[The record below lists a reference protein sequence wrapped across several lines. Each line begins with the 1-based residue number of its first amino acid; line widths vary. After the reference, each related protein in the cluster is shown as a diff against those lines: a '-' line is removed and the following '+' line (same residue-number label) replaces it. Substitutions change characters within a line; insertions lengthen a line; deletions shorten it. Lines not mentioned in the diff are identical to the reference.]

1 MLDPITI
8 GIAFTAAQQSVNYIK
23 KAIALGKDVNSLY
36 GQFAKFFEN
45 SDTIHAASIE
55 AQTSKKILTDGQIR
69 AMSVQIAMQ
78 SKALRDAEKELK
90 EMLIWSGNKDVW
102 DEMMAERVRMYKE
115 RAKLQADIK
124 NARIQ
129 AQSDMIDRLL
139 IGTSF
144 MAIAVPVVL
153 FTFAMI
159 TADNVHLSAVLSEIP
174 QYLFTL
180 FTILVYGLLISQ
192 RCFLSPSTNGLKID
206 LITNT

>member
-1 MLDPITI
+1 MDPVTL
-8 GIAFTAAQQSVNYIK
+8 GLAFTAAQQSVGYIK

-45 SDTIHAASIE
+45 SDTIHSANIK
-55 AQTSKKILTDGQIR
+55 AQTSKNILTDGQIR
-69 AMSVQIAMQ
+69 ALSVQIAMQ

-159 TADNVHLSAVLSEIP
+159 T
-174 QYLFTL
+174 
-180 FTILVYGLLISQ
+180 
-192 RCFLSPSTNGLKID
+192 R
-206 LITNT
+206 

>member
-8 GIAFTAAQQSVNYIK
+8 GIAFTAAQQSVGYIK

-90 EMLIWSGNKDVW
+90 EMLIWTGNKDVW

-159 TADNVHLSAVLSEIP
+159 T
-174 QYLFTL
+174 
-180 FTILVYGLLISQ
+180 
-192 RCFLSPSTNGLKID
+192 R
-206 LITNT
+206 

>member
-1 MLDPITI
+1 MIDPITL
-8 GIAFTAAQQSVNYIK
+8 GIAFTAAQQSVGYIK

-45 SDTIHAASIE
+45 SDTIHAANVT
-55 AQTSKKILTDGQIR
+55 AQNSKNILTDGQIR
-69 AMSVQIAMQ
+69 ALSVQIAMQ

-129 AQSDMIDRLL
+129 AQADMIDRLL

-144 MAIAVPVVL
+144 MAIAIPVVL

-159 TADNVHLSAVLSEIP
+159 T
-174 QYLFTL
+174 
-180 FTILVYGLLISQ
+180 
-192 RCFLSPSTNGLKID
+192 R
-206 LITNT
+206 

>member
-1 MLDPITI
+1 MIDPVTL
-8 GIAFTAAQQSVNYIK
+8 GIAFTAAQQSVGYIK

-45 SDTIHAASIE
+45 SDKIHAASVE

-115 RAKLQADIK
+115 RAKLEADIK

-129 AQSDMIDRLL
+129 AQTDMIDRLL
-139 IGTSF
+139 IGVSF
-144 MAIAVPVVL
+144 MAIAIPVVM
-153 FTFAMI
+153 FSFAMI
-159 TADNVHLSAVLSEIP
+159 VR
-174 QYLFTL
+174 Q
-180 FTILVYGLLISQ
+180 
-192 RCFLSPSTNGLKID
+192 
-206 LITNT
+206 

>member
-1 MLDPITI
+1 MDPITL
-8 GIAFTAAQQSVNYIK
+8 GIAFTAAQQSVGYIK

-45 SDTIHAASIE
+45 SDTIHSANIK
-55 AQTSKKILTDGQIR
+55 AQNSKKILTDGQIR
-69 AMSVQIAMQ
+69 ALSVQIAMQ

-115 RAKLQADIK
+115 RAKLEADMK

-129 AQSDMIDRLL
+129 AQTDMIDRLL
-139 IGTSF
+139 IGISF
-144 MAIAVPVVL
+144 MAISVPVVL

-159 TADNVHLSAVLSEIP
+159 T
-174 QYLFTL
+174 
-180 FTILVYGLLISQ
+180 
-192 RCFLSPSTNGLKID
+192 R
-206 LITNT
+206 

>member
-1 MLDPITI
+1 MIDPITI
-8 GIAFTAAQQSVNYIK
+8 GIAFTAAQQSVGYIK

-45 SDTIHAASIE
+45 SDTIHAANIT
-55 AQTSKKILTDGQIR
+55 AQNSKNILTDGQIR
-69 AMSVQIAMQ
+69 ALSVQIAMQ

-159 TADNVHLSAVLSEIP
+159 A
-174 QYLFTL
+174 
-180 FTILVYGLLISQ
+180 
-192 RCFLSPSTNGLKID
+192 R
-206 LITNT
+206 

>member
-1 MLDPITI
+1 MIDPITL
-8 GIAFTAAQQSVNYIK
+8 GIAFTAAQQSVGYIK

-45 SDTIHAASIE
+45 SDTIHAANIT
-55 AQTSKKILTDGQIR
+55 AQNSKNILTDGQIR
-69 AMSVQIAMQ
+69 ALSVQIAMQ

-129 AQSDMIDRLL
+129 AQADMIDRLL

-144 MAIAVPVVL
+144 MAIAVPVVM

-159 TADNVHLSAVLSEIP
+159 T
-174 QYLFTL
+174 
-180 FTILVYGLLISQ
+180 
-192 RCFLSPSTNGLKID
+192 R
-206 LITNT
+206 